1 MPPPKRPF
9 ITSSLT
15 STLKSTIANQP
26 LLSNLTNIDKLSSQA
41 SSFAQKSPF
50 FANLTNQQQHS
61 QAAGA
66 HPQQDAHQL
75 SGNSTNNSNQNQ
87 PANGSVSGLNMM
99 RAGNSGGPAFAN
111 QPAGRA
117 QAAALPAAST
127 PTVDMSHL
135 TEEERLMIQSVMAKA
150 EMADMGMPVDTSAPS
165 STNLPSNASQALVQQ
180 HAQARQQQQQ
190 ARVGQNNPIRQ
201 PQQQQQQ
208 AANQRPMVADG
219 QPGQSFASQLQQHQQ
234 NMMFASNQPEPSNYG
249 QQMIA
254 QGDQQQQQFNQ
265 AQQFQQ
271 QQPQQQHIY
280 QNVQR
285 SAGPLEQQ
293 QQLGGQMQS
302 TSMVDPATRANLPS
316 LEQQT
321 QQLVSQINSQFNL
334 NQPSQIQQQ
343 RQQQQPVVVGG
354 SHQASLAQ
362 QFNPQQHQ
370 TPAEQQISHD
380 RLHSQQ
386 VPAQQQQQGLARL
399 ADGNLVAADQSMFQ
413 NVASLNQPQQQMIQA
428 QQQQQPSFSVIDRQ
442 QQQQLPSQQL
452 MNTLPNESVGMM
464 QQMTNQQA
472 AQVDQFNQQQQQ
484 QDGSN
489 LMLANKSQQ
498 FSASNQSNMIQ
509 QAPANIQ
516 YNGAQMAGF
525 VNQQQSQLNN
535 GMKLNQETPLGV
547 YNLNQQQ
554 PMIQQ
559 FQAAEMLA
567 SQQGVQFNAGSS
579 KQLPSTDVSQQ
590 AASNQLNNQMLLH
603 QPSVYSARDSPYSQ
617 HDPRD
622 DIRFGGRQQVAF
634 EADYYNDHALSDEE
648 HLSRDRQLS
657 RRQLSQQQSGRPPIR
672 RYDSA
677 DQPSSSARH
686 SSRDKYGSKRKDTT
700 TSKVDSRR
708 DRDLQAYDLAQYS
721 SAGGR
726 QTKARQLPQPT
737 NQKLPLHSSNEH
749 LSSTTEHKNKISQKA
764 HQIVRPT
771 SQRQGSPYLSA
782 SDDEE
787 ALEEDELEEAEEE
800 AETGSVE
807 GRRKKQVSSDKAST
821 ARASSSNSGGK
832 NDTVDKSEEALR
844 LLSELKLTEQAT
856 QVMEQQQ
863 LLIKQGQELIKL
875 QLEQQA
881 LSQELKKSL
890 NKPSSEANNGTSTM
904 NEKERDGES
913 LKEQPESQTEEA
925 GYQKGTRLRDLDEQT
940 KPKKLTSSI
949 CNQQNQD
956 SDEDSLRAFRSQPA
970 TKTRELPNQN
980 IDDGLETEIT
990 RTTTSKRQMTS
1001 DEDKFKRKA
1010 PNSGAPQATFA
1021 VSARYN
1027 RDLLQSPTD
1036 TTDSDIEPLTQA
1048 SLRRQQ
1054 QQRLLAAQTKP
1065 KGALAGRRR
1074 EPTGLPPSPL
1084 PVAAAIQL
1092 HQMQQQHFKAASRVG
1107 VSGAGVSSTTT
1118 SRANFMRSRSVT
1130 SSPNH
1135 HLDHINSGY
1144 LTDSQ
1149 RIQSASPDTLSEFG
1163 GQRRRKRLPEP
1174 PTNLVPITPSMVRKM
1189 IQAQRAG
1196 GGPARLPTSVNAQ
1209 TTLLTNTHST
1219 RSGAFERPIPAEGNL
1234 NPTGS
1239 RAAAPNQASSYLS
1252 LLTQRESHFSQPD
1265 LHPTTTGPSTST
1277 QHGAYMD
1284 HLVSSNPSQQ
1294 VTAGNA
1300 TLAKSDLNKFLSSTY
1315 GNSILKNSNISDVK
1329 ETPELDKLI
1338 SNLDEYYDLDNGSKR
1353 TVRLALDQPPVSSQL
1368 AAHNSYSRQDPST
1381 LSLASGGQPSS
1392 SYLQQH
1398 GTGYSA
1404 RSTANIQL
1412 GESEMSA
1419 LTRCYSAD
1427 GEDGSHLASRL
1438 SSKRPYTDYAG
1449 SRFGRPRDQLPTFSA
1464 ASYPNGPSGS
1474 SYLLGRSSPLDQPT
1488 TGSGIRFGDRA
1499 NTTSRFRDSYQMSS
1513 NNSNWR
1519 LASSSYYT
1527 RPTAQAY
1534 SSTNRLP
1541 LTSTGSL
1548 DLGGSDLHTDY
1559 LGNEQRS
1566 SYGHLSDFP
1575 PATGQKSYSQSRYS
1589 AIDPIRDRY
1598 RDRYSGNGS
1607 PSRYGRS
1614 DYNAPDSSRVPQTR

>member
-1 MPPPKRPF
+1 M
-9 ITSSLT
+9 
-15 STLKSTIANQP
+15 
-26 LLSNLTNIDKLSSQA
+26 
-41 SSFAQKSPF
+41 
-50 FANLTNQQQHS
+50 
-61 QAAGA
+61 
-66 HPQQDAHQL
+66 
-75 SGNSTNNSNQNQ
+75 
-87 PANGSVSGLNMM
+87 NMM
-99 RAGNSGGPAFAN
+99 RAGNSNAGGPAFAN
-111 QPAGRA
+111 QPARA

-180 HAQARQQQQQ
+180 HVQARQQQQQ
-190 ARVGQNNPIRQ
+190 ARMNQNNPIRQ
-201 PQQQQQQ
+201 PQQQ
-208 AANQRPMVADG
+208 AANQRPMAADG
-219 QPGQSFASQLQQHQQ
+219 QQGQGFQANQQQQQQQ
-234 NMMFASNQPEPSNYG
+234 NMMFAGNQPEPSNYG
-249 QQMIA
+249 QQMVA
-254 QGDQQQQQFNQ
+254 QSDQQQQQFNQ
-265 AQQFQQ
+265 AQFQ
-271 QQPQQQHIY
+271 QQPQQQQIY

-285 SAGPLEQQ
+285 PLEQAQ
-293 QQLGGQMQS
+293 QQQVAGLAGQMQQPA
-302 TSMVDPATRANLPS
+302 MVDATNRANMPS

-321 QQLVSQINSQFNL
+321 QQLVSQINNQFNL
-334 NQPSQIQQQ
+334 NLPSQNQQQ
-343 RQQQQPVVVGG
+343 RQQQQPVAVGG
-354 SHQASLAQ
+354 SHQANLAQ
-362 QFNPQQHQ
+362 QFNQQQHQ

-380 RLHSQQ
+380 RLLAQQ
-386 VPAQQQQQGLARL
+386 VPAQQQQGVGRL
-399 ADGNLVAADQSMFQ
+399 TEANLVAADQSMFQ
-413 NVASLNQPQQQMIQA
+413 NLANLNQPQQQMIQA
-428 QQQQQPSFSVIDRQ
+428 QQQQQLPALQQSSFSAIDRQQ

-452 MNTLPNESVGMM
+452 MNTLPNEPLGMM
-464 QQMTNQQA
+464 QQMANQQA

-484 QDGSN
+484 QQQDGSS
-489 LMLANKSQQ
+489 LILANKSQQ
-498 FSASNQSNMIQ
+498 FSTSQQSNMIQ
-509 QAPANIQ
+509 QAPTNMQ
-516 YNGAQMAGF
+516 FGGAQMAGF
-525 VNQQQSQLNN
+525 VNQQQQSQLNS
-535 GMKLNQETPLGV
+535 MKLNQEPALGI

-554 PMIQQ
+554 PTIQQ
-559 FQAAEMLA
+559 LQAAEMLA
-567 SQQGVQFNAGSS
+567 SQQSMQFNAGTS
-579 KQLPSTDVSQQ
+579 KQLPSADVGQQ
-590 AASNQLNNQMLLH
+590 AVNNQLNNQMMLH

-622 DIRFGGRQQVAF
+622 DIRFGGRQQVVF
-634 EADYYNDHALSDEE
+634 ETDYYNDHTLSDEE
-648 HLSRDRQLS
+648 HHLRDRQLP
-657 RRQLSQQQSGRPPIR
+657 RRQLSQQQAGRPPIR

-686 SSRDKYGSKRKDTT
+686 SARDKYGSKRKDTT
-700 TSKVDSRR
+700 SKADSRR
-708 DRDLQAYDLAQYS
+708 DRDLQAYDLAQHS

-737 NQKLPLHSSNEH
+737 NQKLALQSSNEH
-749 LSSTTEHKNKISQKA
+749 LSSTTAEHKNKIAPKA

-782 SDDEE
+782 SDDDEG
-787 ALEEDELEEAEEE
+787 LEEDELEEGEED
-800 AETGSVE
+800 AETGSIE
-807 GRRKKQVSSDKAST
+807 ERRKKQVSSDKTGT
-821 ARASSSNSGGK
+821 ARAASSNSGGK

-890 NKPSSEANNGTSTM
+890 NKPSSEANNETNPV

-913 LKEQPESQTEEA
+913 LKEQPESQTDEA
-925 GYQKGTRLRDLDEQT
+925 GYQKGIRSRDLDEQT
-940 KPKKLTSSI
+940 RPKKLTSSI
-949 CNQQNQD
+949 SNQNQD
-956 SDEDSLRAFRSQPA
+956 SDEDSLRAFRSQ
-970 TKTRELPNQN
+970 TSTSKTRELANHN
-980 IDDGLETEIT
+980 IDDGLGAEIT
-990 RTTTSKRQMTS
+990 RATTSKRQVTS
-1001 DEDKFKRKA
+1001 EDDKIKRKA
-1010 PNSGAPQATFA
+1010 PNSGTPQATFA

-1065 KGALAGRRR
+1065 KSALSGRRR

-1092 HQMQQQHFKAASRVG
+1092 HQMQQQHFKQASRMG
-1107 VSGAGVSSTTT
+1107 VSGGGVTSA

-1189 IQAQRAG
+1189 IQAQRASG
-1196 GGPARLPTSVNAQ
+1196 APARLPTSVNAQ

-1219 RSGAFERPIPAEGNL
+1219 RSGAFERPPPAEGNL

-1239 RAAAPNQASSYLS
+1239 RAGAPSQPGGYLS
-1252 LLTQRESHFSQPD
+1252 SLTQRELQFSQPEST
-1265 LHPTTTGPSTST
+1265 LASGPPTSA
-1277 QHGAYMD
+1277 QHRAYMD
-1284 HLVSSNPSQQ
+1284 QLAATNPSQQ
-1294 VTAGNA
+1294 VTSGNP
-1300 TLAKSDLNKFLSSTY
+1300 TTSTVAKSDLNKFLSSTY
-1315 GNSILKNSNISDVK
+1315 GNSILKNSSISDVK

-1338 SNLDEYYDLDNGSKR
+1338 SNLDEYYGLDNGSKR
-1353 TVRLALDQPPVSSQL
+1353 TVRMALDQPGSSQL
-1368 AAHNSYSRQDPST
+1368 GATHNSYARQDPA
-1381 LSLASGGQPSS
+1381 SLDLVGGGQPSS
-1392 SYLQQH
+1392 YLQH

-1404 RSTANIQL
+1404 RSTANLQL

-1419 LTRCYSAD
+1419 LTRCYSE
-1427 GEDGSHLASRL
+1427 GEDGSSLASRL
-1438 SSKRPYTDYAG
+1438 TSKRPYTDYAG
-1449 SRFGRPRDQLPTFSA
+1449 SRFARPTSQLPTSSA
-1464 ASYPNGPSGS
+1464 ASYLNGPSGS
-1474 SYLLGRSSPLDQPT
+1474 SYLLGRSSPLHQT

-1499 NTTSRFRDSYQMSS
+1499 SATSRFRDSYQMGSNDPNWRPSSS
-1513 NNSNWR
+1513 N
-1519 LASSSYYT
+1519 YYT

-1534 SSTNRLP
+1534 SSNRLP

-1548 DLGGSDLHTDY
+1548 DLGGSELHTDY

-1566 SYGHLSDFP
+1566 SYGHLSDFLP
-1575 PATGQKSYSQSRYS
+1575 STGQKATAYPQSRYS
-1589 AIDPIRDRY
+1589 AIDSIRDRY

-1614 DYNAPDSSRVPQTR
+1614 DYSASSSSRVPQTR